1 MRQIPAKRTR
11 NSGYMRAW
19 DEFLQKMEMKLGSQT
34 IDQWVR
40 TIQVSKFDAR
50 NLYLESHDP
59 LQITWFEEHIRPSLK
74 HGLFNNNGRAI
85 QVHLNLHKSIK
96 QENATEKN
104 VYTISADRLD
114 PELTFD
120 NFLVSPQN
128 MVAYKLLTEATLSF
142 NPIYIYGNQHTGK
155 THLLTAAALLYQKQ
169 GKKVFYVRAETFTS
183 HLVQAIRL
191 GHMEQFRNIYRE
203 IDVLI
208 VDEVSFLA
216 KKFATQEEFFHTFN
230 VLHTSG
236 KQIILSS
243 SLPPSKLLEI
253 EQRLMSRF
261 EWGISVEIEA
271 SPASEVLAKKASL
284 WNLSYSPEL
293 LDFLGLQFPKDPLLA
308 LQALRLRTKGMS
320 SLTPEKAA
328 TFLQD
333 LLAQEKAKI
342 LTTEKIMSETANHF
356 GIRIDDILG
365 KSHKKEFTYPRQIA
379 MFFCRNKL
387 QLPFQKIGAIF
398 GRDHSTVMSSI
409 RQIQKHLNEKTGSVE
424 KDIRSIEIF

>member
-1 MRQIPAKRTR
+1 MVDDEKDASRHMK
-11 NSGYMRAW
+11 AW
-19 DEFLQKMEMKLGSQT
+19 DEFLQKMEMKLGAPT

-50 NLYLESHDP
+50 NLYLESPDP

-85 QVHLNLHKSIK
+85 QVHLNLLKSNK
-96 QENATEKN
+96 PEETAEKN
-104 VYTISADRLD
+104 TYTISADRLD
-114 PELTFD
+114 PELTFE

-128 MVAYKLLTEATLSF
+128 MVAYKLLTEATFSF

-155 THLLTAAALLYQKQ
+155 THLLTAAALLYQSL

-203 IDVLI
+203 IDVLLI
-208 VDEVSFLA
+208 DEVSFLA
-216 KKFATQEEFFHTFN
+216 KKYATQEEFFHTFN
-230 VLHTSG
+230 VLHTAG

-243 SLPPSKLLEI
+243 YSPPSKLLEI
-253 EQRLMSRF
+253 EQRLLSRF
-261 EWGISVEIEA
+261 EWGISVRIEA
-271 SPASEVLAKKASL
+271 SPPEAILAKKASL

-293 LDFLGLQFPKDPLLA
+293 YPYLAQAFPKDPLIA
-308 LQALRLRTKGMS
+308 LQALRLRTKGMRA
-320 SLTPEKAA
+320 LTPEKAA
-328 TFLQD
+328 GFLQD
-333 LLAQEKAKI
+333 LIAQEKAKI
-342 LTTEKIMSETANHF
+342 LTPEKILAETANHF

-379 MFFCRNKL
+379 MFFCRSKL
-387 QLPFQKIGAIF
+387 QLPYQKIGAIF
-398 GRDHSTVMSSI
+398 SRDHSTVMSSI
-409 RQIQKHLNEKTGSVE
+409 QQIQKNLEKKTGPVE
-424 KDIRSIEIF
+424 NDIKSIESFSR